1 LIELVQAEQPVL
13 SQNDCHAAGGPS
25 TEGRPVIEPLAND
38 PDDDGNAIV
47 GVRYA
52 VLIELVIVA
61 LVVLLRW
68 LL

>member
-1 LIELVQAEQPVL
+1 MTCLKVVDLFQAEQASDPKRV
-13 SQNDCHAAGGPS
+13 QAPG
-25 TEGRPVIEPLAND
+25 AND
-38 PDDDGNAIV
+38 PDDDGNALI

-52 VLIELVIVA
+52 VLIELALVA

>member
-1 LIELVQAEQPVL
+1 M
-13 SQNDCHAAGGPS
+13 
-25 TEGRPVIEPLAND
+25 IEPLAND

-52 VLIELVIVA
+52 VLIEIVIIA

>member
-1 LIELVQAEQPVL
+1 VL
-13 SQNDCHAAGGPS
+13 
-25 TEGRPVIEPLAND
+25 EPWVND

-47 GVRYA
+47 GVRNA
-52 VLIELVIVA
+52 VLIELALVVLVV

>member
-1 LIELVQAEQPVL
+1 MTCLKVVDLFQAEQ
-13 SQNDCHAAGGPS
+13 AGDPDRVQMQVPG
-25 TEGRPVIEPLAND
+25 AND
-38 PDDDGNAIV
+38 PADDGNALV

-52 VLIELVIVA
+52 VLIELALVA

>member
-1 LIELVQAEQPVL
+1 MSCLKVIDLFQAEQ
-13 SQNDCHAAGGPS
+13 AGYPHRVQ
-25 TEGRPVIEPLAND
+25 ELWANN
-38 PDDDGNAIV
+38 PDDDGNALV

-52 VLIELVIVA
+52 VLIELAVVA

>member
-1 LIELVQAEQPVL
+1 MTCLKVVDLFQAEQ
-13 SQNDCHAAGGPS
+13 AGDPYRVQVPG
-25 TEGRPVIEPLAND
+25 AND
-38 PDDDGNAIV
+38 PDDDGNGLV

-52 VLIELVIVA
+52 VLIELAFVA